1 MDRRLKA
8 RSKTPHTPSPVRPQ
22 GPKTWEEGATVY
34 FSTPALASQCSQA
47 LLREPGSRCSTLKS
61 TRGPVWLRKT
71 WSMLNRT
78 AYFLWARREPFGNDY
93 SCPDP

>member
-61 TRGPVWLRKT
+61 TRGSNLPGAQSGSGR
-71 WSMLNRT
+71 
-78 AYFLWARREPFGNDY
+78 PGP
-93 SCPDP
+93 C